1 MRRTE
6 NKKLIES
13 LPTQFND
20 PPKVIELKILGQM
33 LKILIDISKSQAL
46 IADSLQG
53 LNKQTKAK
61 RRSEVKDVKN

>member
-13 LPTQFND
+13 LPMQFND
-20 PPKVIELKILGQM
+20 PPAVIRLRILGNI
-33 LKILIDISKSQAL
+33 LKVLIDISKSQAL

-53 LNKQTKAK
+53 LNKQSKVK
-61 RRSEVKDVKN
+61 RRSEGQNVKN